1 MTENTLYNIETEKI
15 DEINERLSLIQ
26 LKRGLTFGTDSYF
39 LAAFARSRKN
49 GVCVELG
56 GGTGVVS
63 LLMASRMKYKRI
75 YSVEIQEYFASLISR
90 NARLNKLEGSII
102 PLCRDIRELTKD
114 DVGGECDSVVSNPPY
129 MKAESGKQND
139 AAEMNTARREKNGG
153 IGEFCSCAARL
164 LKFGGYFTVVYRP
177 ERMAELFYSMKQSGI
192 EPKRAVM
199 LYPSVKSK
207 PCLILVE
214 GKKGASEGLIFAR
227 PLIIY
232 KHGHGGEYSEDM
244 QAVYDNFSLEHLFG

>member
-1 MTENTLYNIETEKI
+1 MTENTLYNSETEKI

-63 LLMASRMKYKRI
+63 LLMASRMKYKMI

-129 MKAESGKQND
+129 MKAESGK
-139 AAEMNTARREKNGG
+139 AERRFRDEHGKAGRENGG

-207 PCLILVE
+207 
-214 GKKGASEGLIFAR
+214 
-227 PLIIY
+227 
-232 KHGHGGEYSEDM
+232 
-244 QAVYDNFSLEHLFG
+244 AVPHLSRGQERRI

>member
-1 MTENTLYNIETEKI
+1 MTENTLYNSETEKI

-114 DVGGECDSVVSNPPY
+114 DVG
-129 MKAESGKQND
+129 
-139 AAEMNTARREKNGG
+139 
-153 IGEFCSCAARL
+153 
-164 LKFGGYFTVVYRP
+164 
-177 ERMAELFYSMKQSGI
+177 
-192 EPKRAVM
+192 
-199 LYPSVKSK
+199 
-207 PCLILVE
+207 VE
-214 GKKGASEGLIFAR
+214 
-227 PLIIY
+227 
-232 KHGHGGEYSEDM
+232 
-244 QAVYDNFSLEHLFG
+244 